1 MKKIIVANVI
11 LFIFLI
17 LIGSNVLAATSL
29 NASVT
34 SSLQEAKGG
43 QEVIVT
49 LRFDTFQEV
58 KKGINAYQA
67 TFEYDKEVFEQVKE
81 DDIKALNNWEKLKYN
96 QETGELVA
104 IKRAGTKAEEDIV
117 QIKLKVKE
125 DAKPQETEVG
135 INDIVTSEGKEDL
148 FIQDAIVKINII
160 KEQTEQPDNP
170 GTDIEQG
177 ELFFK
182 STYKTEKED
191 TNIYLYKINP
201 KTTLNNFIANCQT
214 NGDISIYKKDGTLL
228 GNNEFV
234 GTEMILKV
242 RKGQE
247 EISMTIAVIGD
258 TDGNGQVTP
267 TDLSD
272 AIHEA
277 LNGNILN
284 KVQILATDINEDRK
298 ITPTDLAEMIKLTL
312 KL

>member
-1 MKKIIVANVI
+1 MKKIIVVNVI

-17 LIGSNVLAATSL
+17 LIGSNVQAATSL
-29 NASVT
+29 NANVT
-34 SSLQEAKGG
+34 SSLEEAEGG

-49 LRFDTFQEV
+49 LRFDTFKEV

-67 TFEYDKEVFEQVKE
+67 TLEYDKEVFEQVKE

-96 QETGELVA
+96 QETGDLVA
-104 IKRAGTKAEEDIV
+104 IKRAGTRAEEDIV

-148 FIQDAIVKINII
+148 FIQDAIVKINIT
-160 KEQTEQPDNP
+160 KEQTEIPDNP

-182 STYKTEKED
+182 SIYKTEKED
-191 TNIYLYKINP
+191 TSRYLYKINS

-247 EISMTIAVIGD
+247 EISMIIAVIGD

-267 TDLSD
+267 TDLAD
-272 AIHEA
+272 TIQEA
-277 LNGNILN
+277 LDLNILN

>member
-34 SSLQEAKGG
+34 SSLEEAEGG
-43 QEVIVT
+43 QEIIVT
-49 LRFDTFQEV
+49 LRFYAFQEV

-67 TFEYDKEVFEQVKE
+67 TLEYDKEVFEQVKE

-170 GTDIEQG
+170 GTDIEQE

-191 TNIYLYKINP
+191 TNRYLYKINP

-298 ITPTDLAEMIKLTL
+298 ITPTDLAEIIKLTL